1 METDKFY
8 RDKHIK
14 YFNRCLGILPSKYE
28 SEDSNKLA
36 LIYFSL
42 AGLDLLG
49 ALDEIPQT
57 TKDEYKEWV
66 YMHYISTKEGFR
78 GSAIYDLHDH
88 DNHGDDDNDNSYDK
102 PNLAA
107 TCFALQILIILKD
120 ENLVKRIDRYKILN
134 YLVKCQLENGS
145 FAPGLD
151 IYGYPFGEN
160 DLRYCMLASTIR
172 FLLGFSNGVKSQNYN
187 NNNYQDINILKFQEY
202 IKSIQSYDG
211 GFGIF
216 KMSESHAGICFCGL
230 SGLILSD
237 NNNNNQDKIIEKLNI
252 EKLTKFLV
260 FRQVSSDEGDG
271 GDGDGDGDGGFNG
284 RLNKDSDTCYCFW
297 VMSSLFL
304 IKRQNLIDFDKL
316 SKFLINHTQNKVM
329 GGFNKSIDPDE
340 TPDPLHSFL
349 GLAALSLISND
360 DNDYNNDNKS
370 SNPFLTGLN
379 LNLKK
384 LDPKVVISK
393 ESYDFGINLKW
404 E

>member
-1 METDKFY
+1 MQTVQFY

-14 YFNRCLGILPSKYE
+14 YFNRCLGVLPSKYE

-49 ALDEIPQT
+49 GLEQIPQT
-57 TKDEYKEWV
+57 TRDEYKEWV

-88 DNHGDDDNDNSYDK
+88 GQNANNIRGGDSDVDDDNSYDK

-120 ENLVKRIDRYKILN
+120 ENLVERIDRYKILN
-134 YLVKCQLENGS
+134 YLAKCQLDDGS

-151 IYGYPFGEN
+151 IDGYPFGEN
-160 DLRYCMLASTIR
+160 DLRYCMIGATVR
-172 FLLGFSNGVKSQNYN
+172 FLLGFSNGVKPHDD
-187 NNNYQDINILKFQEY
+187 YQDINVLKFQEY

-230 SGLILSD
+230 SALVLSD
-237 NNNNNQDKIIEKLNI
+237 YNDNSNHNTEEKLIEKVDG
-252 EKLTKFLV
+252 EKLTRFLV
-260 FRQVSSDEGDG
+260 FRQVSSDD
-271 GDGDGDGDGGFNG
+271 DNDGGFNG

-297 VMSSLFL
+297 VTSSLFL
-304 IKRQNLIDFDKL
+304 IKRQNLIDFDQL
-316 SKFLINHTQNKVM
+316 SKFLINHTQNKIM
-329 GGFNKSIDPDE
+329 GGFNKSTDPDD

-360 DNDYNNDNKS
+360 ESNNGGK
-370 SNPFLTGLN
+370 NPFLSGLN

-384 LDPKVVISK
+384 IDPKVVISK

-404 E
+404 K